1 MESEWVVLD
10 FQMLN
15 FNSADARDG
24 ILLPVVMGHKG
35 LHFRL

>member
-10 FQMLN
+10 LRTQN
-15 FNSADARDG
+15 SKSADARDG
-24 ILLPVVMGHKG
+24 IFLPVVMGHKR